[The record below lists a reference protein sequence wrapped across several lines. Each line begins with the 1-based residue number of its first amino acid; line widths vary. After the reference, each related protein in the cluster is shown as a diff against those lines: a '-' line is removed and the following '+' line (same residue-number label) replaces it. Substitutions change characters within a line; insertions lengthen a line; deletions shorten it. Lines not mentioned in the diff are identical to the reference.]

1 MGGLIEFIAGI
12 LVPAV
17 LIVIVAGAVSFA
29 IISLVEWI
37 DK

>member
-1 MGGLIEFIAGI
+1 MGWLIEFIDGVMI
-12 LVPAV
+12 PAV